1 MHTIEENK
9 GDTEQKLLA
18 LEEAG
23 HPVIRIEVRDKMN
36 LGAEFFRWEL
46 ATATAG
52 SIMGVNPFDEPNV
65 SESKQNTHE
74 LLEEWRQ
81 KGQFNEGSPA
91 FEESGIS
98 VHCDSTQEWFD
109 KIKGKSVEDFLISF
123 VGLAEPPDYIA
134 LLPYFLR
141 THERHNF
148 LQSIQLSLR
157 DRLKVATTLG
167 YGPRYLHSTGQLH
180 KGGPNTG
187 VFIILTADCAED
199 IAIPGQQ
206 YGFATLQLAQALGD
220 FRSLNNKKRWVI
232 RIHLGSQ
239 LEGGLKLL
247 AERVLQPSNNRLLS

>member
-1 MHTIEENK
+1 MHAIEENK
-9 GDTEQKLLA
+9 GDTEEKLLA

-52 SIMGVNPFDEPNV
+52 SIMEVNPFDESNV
-65 SESKQNTHE
+65 AESKQNTHD
-74 LLEEWRQ
+74 LLDEWRQ
-81 KGQFNEGSPA
+81 KGQFSENHPVFQENSIA
-91 FEESGIS
+91 IQ
-98 VHCDSTQEWFD
+98 CDSTQEWFD
-109 KIKGKSVEDFLISF
+109 KINGKSALDFIISF
-123 VGLAEPPDYIA
+123 VGLAKPPDYIA

-141 THERHNF
+141 TPERHNF
-148 LQSIQLSLR
+148 LQSMRLSLR
-157 DRLKVATTLG
+157 DRLKAATTLG

-206 YGFATLQLAQALGD
+206 YGFATLQRAQALGD
-220 FRSLNNKKRWVI
+220 FCSLNSKERRVI

-239 LEGGLKLL
+239 IEGGLKLL
-247 AERVLQPSNNRLLS
+247 AERIL